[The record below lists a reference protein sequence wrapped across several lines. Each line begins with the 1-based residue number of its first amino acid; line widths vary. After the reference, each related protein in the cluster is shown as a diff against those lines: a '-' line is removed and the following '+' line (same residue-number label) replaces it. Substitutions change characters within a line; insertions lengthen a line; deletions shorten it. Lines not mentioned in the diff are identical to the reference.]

1 METASSTWP
10 SLIRDQTTSPFLPTR
25 AKEHFNL
32 IPPWLSEIQLC
43 HLRSASPI
51 SMAIIFQT
59 SRLRILVAI
68 KHRFYSARA
77 RENSALQSPTPP
89 GLVLPVYVSETSTET
104 VFQTWPPQL
113 PGRTPFPSSSAK
125 ATVPSNLLLPSRPV
139 LGLWESQPPTSTAMG
154 TSILSQRTMMS
165 PPFPSRSATGE
176 VDFRLTSTMSLDG
189 I

>member
-1 METASSTWP
+1 VTKELAGKTAFVTGSGRG
-10 SLIRDQTTSPFLPTR
+10 LGRV
-25 AKEHFNL
+25 
-32 IPPWLSEIQLC
+32 
-43 HLRSASPI
+43 
-51 SMAIIFQT
+51 MAE
-59 SRLRILVAI
+59 RLAELGADVAI
-68 KHRFYSARA
+68 HDINWTAPAKYGEARDLDAVAAEIAKHGGRVVA
-77 RENSALQSPTPP
+77 
-89 GLVLPVYVSETSTET
+89 VSGTET

-189 I
+189 IQ